1 MSSSTLAHPPA
12 PLPHA
17 SVDALAA
24 TSALFAQVCTA
35 TASRLV
41 SYLEHVEVP
50 PTSVVMREGE
60 FGREMY
66 FLVSGEARLRRAN
79 VDLGR
84 IGPGAHFGELALIAG
99 RLRTSSV
106 IAESTLT
113 LARLSREQFEQMSKR
128 DPELALCLTQALV
141 TSLGH
146 ELIEMTENV
155 GALLHERSL
164 PRRVFVDVTVNRA
177 WTRVRTGTLLGDL
190 LPRDVDG
197 DPVVAAL
204 VNNKAV
210 ALRMPITSDAH
221 VEPLCASHWEGK
233 RVYRASLGLLLL
245 EAARRVD
252 PDVFV
257 RLGPGAGFGQSIE
270 LLRPG
275 VLSLATWAES
285 VMGKMHELIA
295 ADVPF
300 QQELW
305 TVDEARSHFAE
316 EGARDLLAL
325 LRTWRTGHVQLVCAG
340 SVAVLSMTPLL
351 PSAGHIAPFPFRI
364 EVDGE
369 AVMLRYGDEPCVT
382 PEGGAAPASTRLH
395 EDIQPESARHG
406 VRQDEPWLTTLGITS
421 VGAFNDACVR
431 GKTPEIIRVS
441 EGQHEKRISRI
452 ADAIAGRGTIRA
464 ICVAGPS
471 SSGKTTFLS
480 RLTVQLLVNGIHPVG
495 LSLDDYY
502 VDREKTARDARGEYD
517 YESLEAIDVGALRGH
532 LGRIF
537 AGETV
542 KTARYDF
549 VSGKSHPDGGREV
562 TLRSSD
568 VLLIEG
574 IHGLNPKLLDGIL
587 PRDKVFRI
595 FIQPMTALPFDRVNR
610 VNVSDVR
617 LLRRIVRDRHGRG
630 ANAAANIQR
639 WPSVRAGERTN
650 IFPFLA
656 QADAIFDSA
665 LVYELGVIKVFAD
678 RYLLEVSQDHPAFV
692 TAYRL
697 RQLIDKVVTI
707 YPDHVPPTSILR
719 EFIGGSGFEY

>member
-1 MSSSTLAHPPA
+1 MSPSTLLYPPQPVPPA
-12 PLPHA
+12 SIDKLI
-17 SVDALAA
+17 A
-24 TSALFAQVCTA
+24 TSSVC
-35 TASRLV
+35 ASIGPRLAP
-41 SYLEHVEVP
+41 YLEHVVLP
-50 PTSVVMREGE
+50 AKTVVVREGE
-60 FGREMY
+60 VGREMY
-66 FLVSGEARLRRAN
+66 FLVEGEAHLRRAN

-106 IAESTLT
+106 VATEALT
-113 LARLSREQFEQMSKR
+113 LARLSREQYERMSKE
-128 DPELALCLTQALV
+128 DPELALCLTHALV
-141 TSLGH
+141 VSLGE
-146 ELIEMTENV
+146 ELTEMTENV

-164 PRRVFVDVTVNRA
+164 PRRVFLDVTVNRA
-177 WTRVRTGTLLGDL
+177 WMRVRTGTALGEL

-210 ALRMPITSDAH
+210 SLAMPITSDAH

-245 EAARRVD
+245 AASRRVD

-257 RLGPGAGFGQSIE
+257 RLGPGAGFGQPIE

-275 VLSLATWAES
+275 ALSLVSWAER
-285 VMGKMHELIA
+285 VTGMMRELIA
-295 ADVPF
+295 EDAPF

-316 EGARDLLAL
+316 GGARDLLAL

-340 SVAVLSMTPLL
+340 GEAVLSMTPML
-351 PSAGHIAPFPFRI
+351 PSAGHLPPFPFRI
-364 EVDGE
+364 EVDGA
-369 AVMLRYGDEPCVT
+369 AVMLRYGDESRVA
-382 PEGGAAPASTRLH
+382 PEGGAAPSSSRLP
-395 EDIQPESARHG
+395 EDIQPSSARLG

-421 VGAFNDACVR
+421 VGAFNEACVR

-452 ADAIAGRGTIRA
+452 ADAIAGRGTVRV

-502 VDREKTARDARGEYD
+502 VDREKTVRDARGEYD
-517 YESLEAIDVGALRGH
+517 YEALEAIDLGALRGH
-532 LGRIF
+532 LARIF
-537 AGETV
+537 AGEAV

-549 VSGKSHPDGGREV
+549 LTGKSHPEGGREV

-574 IHGLNPKLLDGIL
+574 IHGLNPRLLDGIL

-610 VNVSDVR
+610 INVSDVR

-630 ANAAANIQR
+630 TNAAANIQR
-639 WPSVRAGERTN
+639 WPSVRAGERSN

-656 QADAIFDSA
+656 QADAIFDSS

-678 RYLLEVSQDHPAFV
+678 RYLLEVPQEHPAFV